1 MKNSLI
7 AFFFLLIF
15 STNIAA
21 VQGGYSVEPYSP
33 QNGPSDTLGAD
44 STIFFLELP
53 LWIQITWS
61 ICFLIAIFGAIKF
74 SPLVFGKV
82 KTILQNKNRT

>member
-1 MKNSLI
+1 MKHSLI
-7 AFFFLLIF
+7 VLFFLLF
-15 STNIAA
+15 LAVHATAA
-21 VQGGYSVEPYSP
+21 QGGYSVDSHPL
-33 QNGPSDTLGAD
+33 QNGTTDYSGAEN
-44 STIFFLELP
+44 TISFFELP